1 MGLDT
6 VELVMA
12 YEEEF
17 DIVITDASAEKLL
30 TPRLTCE
37 LIESTLISGGRPR
50 SMSEIEELVRT
61 ITIEQLGVTEA
72 EYHLD
77 AEYVRDFGAD

>member
-17 DIVITDASAEKLL
+17 DIVITDASAEKLI

-37 LIESTLISGGRPR
+37 LIESTLIRGARPR
-50 SMSEIEELVRT
+50 PMSEIEELVRT
-61 ITIEQLGVTEA
+61 ITIEQLGLPEA
-72 EYHLD
+72 EYDLD
-77 AEYVRDFGAD
+77 AEYVRDLGAD

>member
-37 LIESTLISGGRPR
+37 LIESTLIRSGRPR
-50 SMSEIEELVRT
+50 PMSEIEELVRT
-61 ITIEQLGVTEA
+61 ITIEQLGLPEA